1 VLFLPCSVLHKAI
14 LRRHENMGW
23 AEVLFVVHGLISLSM
38 GGVSLFAPRSLTVY
52 LTPDQA
58 KNCLTCDTAFDL
70 GIIFNA

>member
-1 VLFLPCSVLHKAI
+1 
-14 LRRHENMGW
+14 MGW